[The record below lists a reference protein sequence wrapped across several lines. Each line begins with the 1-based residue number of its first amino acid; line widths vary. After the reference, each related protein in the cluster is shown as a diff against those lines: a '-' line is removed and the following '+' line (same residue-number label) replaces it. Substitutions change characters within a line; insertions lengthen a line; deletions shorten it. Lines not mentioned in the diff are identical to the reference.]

1 MRKTV
6 GAANHKKYREA
17 RVKSHMPA
25 VVITNDRVP
34 VVTKKARPV
43 VW

>member
-6 GAANHKKYREA
+6 GAANQRKYCDA
-17 RVKSHMPA
+17 KVNSHMPA
-25 VVITNDRVP
+25 VVITKARVP

-43 VW
+43 V